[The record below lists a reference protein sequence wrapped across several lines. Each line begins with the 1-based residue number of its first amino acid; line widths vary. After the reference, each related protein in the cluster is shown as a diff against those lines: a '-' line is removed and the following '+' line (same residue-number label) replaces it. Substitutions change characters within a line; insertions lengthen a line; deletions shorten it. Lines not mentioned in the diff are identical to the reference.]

1 MEYPEVQIIL
11 TKISSL
17 TNKQFSDF
25 PNDLTTEIP
34 SQISELID
42 LARKIEVPTHIK
54 DWIEQIGTY
63 HIKNA
68 QNYVEEYNEAGDFDD
83 AESNQVAIDIIKDD
97 LRRALSFFNNF
108 EKEIQDA

>member
-17 TNKQFSDF
+17 TDKQFSDF
-25 PNDLTTEIP
+25 PNDLTKEIP
-34 SQISELID
+34 SQISELIH
-42 LARKIEVPTHIK
+42 LARKIEVPAHIK

-68 QNYVEEYNEAGDFDD
+68 QNYVEEYNESGDFDD
-83 AESNQVAIDIIKDD
+83 AESNQVAIDIVKDD